1 MENTYIYVVFSST
14 PYFIGKAIRKVTGEQ
29 YNHISISLDE
39 GLTQM
44 YGFARRYYRTPLYGG
59 FVRESHARYC
69 PKGVSTDICLC
80 RLPVTREQ
88 YTQLKARLAGMYHK
102 KDHYLYNHL
111 SALGALFHKC
121 VKVKDAYTCVEFCV
135 ELLHSLGIGLTPGK
149 FYSVEDV
156 RKLLKSMC
164 IYTGKMPTP
173 ESEDPE
179 FFAERP
185 VPYPICTTLRE
196 LFKLLPRLG
205 S

>member
-1 MENTYIYVVFSST
+1 MENAYIYVVFSST
-14 PYFIGKAIRKVTGEQ
+14 PYFIGKAIRKITGEQ
-29 YNHISISLDE
+29 YNHVSISLDAD
-39 GLTQM
+39 LTQM

-59 FVRESHARYC
+59 FVRESHARFC
-69 PKGVSTDICLC
+69 PKGVGTDICLC
-80 RLPVTREQ
+80 RLPVTEAQ
-88 YTQLKARLAGMYHK
+88 YTHLKTRLTGMYK
-102 KDHYLYNHL
+102 EKDRYIYNHL
-111 SALGALFHKC
+111 SALGALFHKS

-135 ELLHSLGIGLTPGK
+135 ELLHSLGIVLTPGK

-156 RKLLKSMC
+156 RAHLMAFC

-173 ESEDPE
+173 ESDDPE
-179 FFAERP
+179 FFSKRP